1 MARSAPPGFAL
12 SGSME
17 GGALA
22 AVGCAPVGRWTMSW
36 RRASLADRLP
46 GTLSPEPWRG
56 LEGVL
61 LVIVPSVG
69 SGTSWRAVPACST
82 VSDAHGCCVLTR
94 GGGDVDRTFFTGRE
108 SELNRLLRTSQLGFN
123 AIVLGDRGAGTSSL
137 LARHA
142 SDLEGQGDRV
152 CLVTGTTVDSMRELA
167 IAIRLAAEGR
177 RMVSR
182 VSRGEERGEER
193 GEGERSVLGRLI
205 HGDPQSLS
213 QLRDVCLELEESN
226 RSGRLTVILDNVLPP
241 EMAHA
246 LFGRCRDEVWELPP
260 RWVVG
265 GRVDQRGQ
273 YLEPPAD
280 SFFDAEVLIGPL
292 EPGVARE
299 LVLARLGPALPEE
312 RAEAARIRR
321 RLDQVVERGAGNPRR
336 LLSAARDVL
345 LSTPEETDS
354 GDFALA
360 AAASLGKTEFAA
372 LHYLMARGPASASE
386 VEFQSDLGVTR
397 SRATQVLKRLED
409 SNLVTVFET
418 RSGRGRPRR
427 LYRPVGTRP
436 EEAS

>member
-1 MARSAPPGFAL
+1 MLFL
-12 SGSME
+12 SQRP
-17 GGALA
+17 L
-22 AVGCAPVGRWTMSW
+22 
-36 RRASLADRLP
+36 
-46 GTLSPEPWRG
+46 
-56 LEGVL
+56 
-61 LVIVPSVG
+61 
-69 SGTSWRAVPACST
+69 
-82 VSDAHGCCVLTR
+82 

-142 SDLEGQGDRV
+142 SHLEGQGDRV

-182 VSRGEERGEER
+182 VSRAAER
-193 GEGERSVLGRLI
+193 GEGEQSVLGRLI

-213 QLRDVCLELEESN
+213 QLRDVCFELEESN
-226 RSGRLTVILDNVLPP
+226 ISGRLTVILDNVVPP
-241 EMAHA
+241 EMVHS
-246 LFGRCRDEVWELPP
+246 LFGRCRDEVWQLPP
-260 RWVVG
+260 RWVVA
-265 GRVDQRGQ
+265 GRVDRRGQ

-280 SFFDAEVLIGPL
+280 SFFDAEVLLGAL

-299 LVLARLGPALPEE
+299 LVLARLRPALPEE
-312 RAEAARIRR
+312 RADAARIRR
-321 RLDQVVERGAGNPRR
+321 RLDQVIERGAGNPRR

-372 LHYLMARGPASASE
+372 LHYLMARGPASASD

-418 RSGRGRPRR
+418 RASRGRPRR
-427 LYRPVGTRP
+427 LYRPVGARP